1 MNAAQHPIDI
11 PGRVIVFDYGDVLS
25 MSQSEHDKAGILGTA
40 GATAAEFWP
49 AYWKHREELDRGTLT
64 ATEYWTLVGGELG
77 REFGPAH
84 LQRLWAIDFRSWISV
99 EPGSIDILDDLEAG
113 GTRMAFLSNTG
124 VDFGEAFR
132 RAPFARYFEQMFISA
147 ELGMVKPDPEI
158 YRHVAR
164 ELGIEPAEM
173 VFIDNKAE
181 NVAGAESIGVTG
193 HVFTGVASL
202 RSFLLSL
209 AADAAA

>member
-1 MNAAQHPIDI
+1 MNAAPHPIDI
-11 PGRVIVFDYGDVLS
+11 PGRVVVFDYGEVLS
-25 MSQSEHDKAGILGTA
+25 TSQSEHDRAEIVGAA

-49 AYWKHREELDRGTLT
+49 AYWKHREGLDQGTLT
-64 ATEYWTLVGGELG
+64 TTAYWNLVGGELG
-77 REFGPAH
+77 REFGPAQ
-84 LQRLWAIDFRSWISV
+84 LQRLWAVDFRSWISV
-99 EPGSIDILDDLEAG
+99 EPGSIDILDDLAAG

-132 RAPFARYFEQMFISA
+132 RAPFAHYFEQMFISA

-158 YRHVAR
+158 YRHAAR

-181 NVAGAESIGVTG
+181 NIAGAETIGITG
-193 HVFTGVASL
+193 HVFTGVPAL
-202 RSFLLSL
+202 RSFLTAL
-209 AADAAA
+209 ASDAAA